1 LPGLSGAA
9 ALAALFAPVAGRAV
23 LGLAVSGGGDSLALM
38 LLAAR
43 WARALATPPRLI
55 VYTLDHRL
63 RPEAAAEAAF
73 VVETAAGL
81 GLAAR
86 ALRWPGAKPASGVQA
101 AARAARYR
109 LIGAAMQADGA
120 ELLLT
125 AHHRDDQA
133 ETVLMRL
140 AHGSGLE
147 GLRGMARFADV
158 EGVPVFRPL
167 LEVAPAELRALVEAA
182 GLIPVRDPSNFDRHY
197 ERVRWREAL
206 PGLAALGL
214 DAARLAQFA
223 GRAGEADAALE
234 QWAANSLA
242 ELVAVDALGAAQLPA
257 ARFAALPR
265 AVGVKLLSRV
275 LALAG
280 GGQRPRALGPVERL
294 ATRLAAGAPLAA
306 VTVLGTRISQ
316 RGGTLWFVREAG
328 RGAGSPAVLPP
339 AATLF
344 WDRRFRIT
352 NHSSG
357 AFEVRMAREFSR
369 QAAERLVGARIV
381 SPASAIRSAP
391 LVSGAG
397 GEVLALG
404 TYRLS
409 ESVAI
414 EMASSA

>member
-1 LPGLSGAA
+1 MPGLSGAA

-86 ALRWPGAKPASGVQA
+86 ALCWPGAKPASGRPA

-109 LIGAAMQADGA
+109 LIGAAMLADGA

-167 LEVAPAELRALVEAA
+167 LEVAPAELRAAA
-182 GLIPVRDPSNFDRHY
+182 
-197 ERVRWREAL
+197 
-206 PGLAALGL
+206 
-214 DAARLAQFA
+214 
-223 GRAGEADAALE
+223 
-234 QWAANSLA
+234 
-242 ELVAVDALGAAQLPA
+242 
-257 ARFAALPR
+257 
-265 AVGVKLLSRV
+265 
-275 LALAG
+275 
-280 GGQRPRALGPVERL
+280 
-294 ATRLAAGAPLAA
+294 
-306 VTVLGTRISQ
+306 
-316 RGGTLWFVREAG
+316 
-328 RGAGSPAVLPP
+328 
-339 AATLF
+339 
-344 WDRRFRIT
+344 
-352 NHSSG
+352 
-357 AFEVRMAREFSR
+357 
-369 QAAERLVGARIV
+369 
-381 SPASAIRSAP
+381 
-391 LVSGAG
+391 
-397 GEVLALG
+397 
-404 TYRLS
+404 
-409 ESVAI
+409 
-414 EMASSA
+414 